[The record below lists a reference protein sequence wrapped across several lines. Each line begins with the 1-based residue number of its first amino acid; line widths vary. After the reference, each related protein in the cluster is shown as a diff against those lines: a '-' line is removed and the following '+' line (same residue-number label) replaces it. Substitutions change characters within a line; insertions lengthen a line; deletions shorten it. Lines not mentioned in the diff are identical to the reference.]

1 MRVEFSR
8 PEDPESVVGTAFWED
23 GAVRLESSDEGVRA
37 TLAQV
42 FRASPVVVE
51 DATLRTAGASGE
63 TVVEPGDLEWFR
75 VAARVR
81 GEREGLSARLVS
93 DSALGWDPAGSYD
106 PMGAVV
112 AGHEGSLRTH
122 GLGTSRA

>member
-23 GAVRLESSDEGVRA
+23 GVVRLESSDEAVQA
-37 TLAQV
+37 SLEQV
-42 FRASPVVVE
+42 FRPSPVVVE
-51 DATLRTAGASGE
+51 DASLRTAGASGE

-81 GEREGLSARLVS
+81 GEREGLSVRLVS
-93 DSALGWDPAGSYD
+93 ESALGWDPAGSYD
-106 PMGAVV
+106 PMGVVV
-112 AGHEGSLRTH
+112 AGHEGSGSAH